1 MARNTAKHRKELQLN
16 LNYMKK
22 LVSSFL
28 LAAAIC
34 SGCAEDHN
42 KNLEKLQGFIQSDTA
57 ITHNLRVL
65 CKEYPARLSGS
76 KNNTGAQEYLA
87 NEFAQIGAQVS
98 LMEVPVPNWFGGESS
113 VEVIYG
119 KERKSLP
126 SVNLGLAEGTDGKAI
141 EARVV
146 EITSRE
152 ELEKA
157 DIKGKIV
164 FFNDPMKSHSDY
176 GRAGWQRRLG
186 PGLAAEKGAV
196 GVVIRS
202 VTQFMDKHPHTGS
215 TTYSQNA
222 PKIPAIAISTIEAD
236 NLHEIINSNKGT
248 KLAISSTSYS
258 REGKATGNNVIG
270 EIKGSLHPENVIMV
284 TAHLDSWHIAEG
296 AHDDGSGVVIL
307 MNILRAF
314 KQAGIQPYNT
324 IRVMPYQ
331 DEEVGLQG
339 IHTYAEKMEGNG
351 EKHLYHIEIDSGI
364 GNPMGV
370 GLYGDS
376 THIANLNTFVGQHMD
391 LGYETPVIIRAGEVY
406 TRFPTATKF
415 GAVAGW
421 FIPDNNSDYFLYHH
435 ASNDNFEIL
444 DQQQLKDC
452 SSAMTRLVYLL
463 DRYHK

>member
-1 MARNTAKHRKELQLN
+1 
-16 LNYMKK
+16 MKK
-22 LVSSFL
+22 LFTISLV
-28 LAAAIC
+28 AAAVM
-34 SGCAEDHN
+34 SGCAENHQ
-42 KNLEKLQGFIQSDTA
+42 KKLQKLDSFIQADTA
-57 ITHNLRVL
+57 ITNNLRVL

-76 KNNTGAQEYLA
+76 VNNTGAQEYVY
-87 NEFAQIGAQVS
+87 NVMTRIGAETS

-119 KERKSLP
+119 KERKTLP
-126 SVNLGLAEGTDGKAI
+126 SVNLGLAEGTGGKTI
-141 EARVV
+141 EARVI
-146 EITSRE
+146 EITSRK
-152 ELEKA
+152 ELEET
-157 DIKGKIV
+157 DVKGKIV
-164 FFNDPMKSHSDY
+164 FFNDPMKSHGDY

-202 VTQFMDKHPHTGS
+202 VTQFLDKHPHTGS
-215 TTYSQNA
+215 TTYSTNA
-222 PKIPAIAISTIEAD
+222 PKIPAIAISTIDAD
-236 NLHEIINSNKGT
+236 NLHGIIGHNKNV
-248 KLAISSTSYS
+248 KLAISSTAYS
-258 REGKATGNNVIG
+258 REEQGKGNNVIG

-314 KQAGIQPYNT
+314 KEAGIQPYNT

-376 THIANLNTFVGQHMD
+376 THLATLNTFVEENMD

-406 TRFPTATKF
+406 SRFPTATKF

-435 ASNDNFEIL
+435 ASNDNFEVL
-444 DQQQLKDC
+444 DQQQLKAC

>member
-1 MARNTAKHRKELQLN
+1 
-16 LNYMKK
+16 MKR
-22 LVSSFL
+22 LFTISL
-28 LAAAIC
+28 LATAVL
-34 SGCAEDHN
+34 SGCAEDHG
-42 KNLEKLQGFIQSDTA
+42 KNLQKLEGFIQQDTA
-57 ITHNLRVL
+57 ITNNLRVL

-76 KNNTGAQEYLA
+76 GNNTGAQEYVY
-87 NEFAQIGAQVS
+87 NVMTQMGAETS

-113 VEVIYG
+113 VEVIFG

-126 SVNLGLAEGTDGKAI
+126 SVNLGLAEGTGGKTI

-146 EITSRE
+146 EIASRE

-157 DIKGKIV
+157 DVKGKIV
-164 FFNDPMKSHSDY
+164 FFNDPMRSHGDY

-215 TTYSQNA
+215 TTYSPNA

-236 NLHEIINSNKGT
+236 NLHGILEHNRNV

-314 KQAGIQPYNT
+314 KETGIRPYNT

-339 IHTYAEKMEGNG
+339 IHTYAEKKEGSG
-351 EKHLYHIEIDSGI
+351 ENHLFHIEIDSGI
-364 GNPMGV
+364 GNPKGV

-376 THIANLNTFVGQHMD
+376 TKIANLNTFISQYVD
-391 LGYETPVIIRAGEVY
+391 LGYDTPFIVRAGEVY

-415 GAVAGW
+415 GAMAGW

-435 ASNDNFEIL
+435 ASNDNFEVL
-444 DQQQLKDC
+444 DQQQLKAC

-463 DRYHK
+463 DRYHKQ